1 MTEAAAESMSTFTST
16 GTVELSLSIEPLPD
30 TGVGLAAEAGAIK
43 QKAAMTD
50 TEQAKLALW
59 KFFICS

>member
-1 MTEAAAESMSTFTST
+1 M
-16 GTVELSLSIEPLPD
+16 ELSLSIEPLSAIGI
-30 TGVGLAAEAGAIK
+30 GVAAEAGAIK